1 MDKIKIK
8 HTTQVRVRYA
18 ETDKMGF
25 VYNGNYLTY
34 FEVGRVELMRNFNL
48 SYSELENY
56 GYYLPLIE
64 SYVKYVKSAY
74 YDDLLNIEATLDWDF
89 KPILRFNYKITRN
102 GELVSE
108 GYTTH
113 CFLNKETMKPVKPP
127 QIFIDAINKLKL
139 SA

>member
-1 MDKIKIK
+1 MIK

-34 FEVGRVELMRNFNL
+34 FEVGRVELMRHFNL
-48 SYSELENY
+48 SYADLENC
-56 GYYLPLIE
+56 GYYLPLVD
-64 SYVKYVKSAY
+64 SYVKYVKSAF
-74 YDDLLNIEATLDWDF
+74 YDDLLDIEATLDWDT
-89 KPILRFNYKITRN
+89 KPILRFNYRIIRN
-102 GELVSE
+102 GELVAE

-127 QIFIDAINKLKL
+127 QIFIDAINKLKR